1 MDRLTYQDDSSFHP
15 GEVAI
20 NVGFVAGTSGAV
32 PAIAGGWIRR
42 AGVSGCVLSG
52 TGLYTF
58 TLQDSYLSLLDYNVN
73 VLQVTYAAGHAGQG
87 TIAPAGVSVNTNPA
101 TIAIQLRAT
110 DGTNAAAALTA
121 GDTLQVRL
129 VLSRIAGNG

>member
-1 MDRLTYQDDSSFHP
+1 MDRLTYQDVSSFHP
-15 GEVAI
+15 GEVAM
-20 NVGFVAGTSGAV
+20 NFGFVAGTSGAV
-32 PAIAGGWIRR
+32 PAIAGGWVRR
-42 AGVSGCVLSG
+42 AGVLSCVLSG

-58 TLQDSYLSLLDYNVN
+58 TLQDSYLALLNYTINVQ
-73 VLQVTYAAGHAGQG
+73 QVTYAAGHAGQG
-87 TIAPAGVSVNTNPA
+87 TIAPAGVSVNTSPA
-101 TIAIQLRAT
+101 TIAIQMRAT